1 MDNYA
6 DILRDISELSVNLV
20 ELCRRLHVR
29 VSTAES
35 CTGGMISAAITS
47 VSGSSE
53 VIELGVCSYSNRIKR
68 EVLGVSGETLDNFT
82 EYSSEC
88 AREMAMGAVSAS
100 GADFGVSTTGI
111 AGPTGGTEDKPVGL
125 VYIAAAGKGCEPVT
139 KEERFSPISGDG
151 YSGRDYIRA
160 SAARSA
166 LRLLY
171 GYISAFDAIHTERH

>member
-1 MDNYA
+1 MDNYG
-6 DILRDISELSVNLV
+6 DILRDISELAVNLV
-20 ELCRRLHVR
+20 ELCGKLRVK

-35 CTGGMISAAITS
+35 CTGGMISSAITS
-47 VSGSSE
+47 VPGSSE

-68 EVLGVSGETLDNFT
+68 EVLGVSGGTLDKFT
-82 EYSSEC
+82 EYSEEC
-88 AREMAMGAVSAS
+88 AREMAQGAVSVS

-111 AGPTGGTEDKPVGL
+111 AGPTGGTEEKPVGL
-125 VYIAAAGKGCEPVT
+125 VYMAAAGRGCEPVI
-139 KEERFSPISGDG
+139 KEERFSSVSGEG

-171 GYISAFDAIHTERH
+171 GYISAFDVIYVKKG

>member
-1 MDNYA
+1 MDNYS
-6 DILRDISELSVNLV
+6 DILRDISDLSVKLV
-20 ELCRRLHVR
+20 RLCRERDLK

-47 VSGSSE
+47 VSGSSD

-68 EVLGVSGETLDNFT
+68 EVLGVREETLDNFT
-82 EYSSEC
+82 EYSDEC
-88 AREMAMGAVSAS
+88 AREMAMGAVTVS

-111 AGPTGGTEDKPVGL
+111 AGPTGGTEEKPVGL
-125 VYIAAAGKGCEPVT
+125 VYISAAGKDCKPVT
-139 KEERFSPISGDG
+139 IKERFPNAGGDG

-160 SAARSA
+160 CAARSA

-171 GYISAFDAIHTERH
+171 GYIKKDGI

>member
-1 MDNYA
+1 MDNYS
-6 DILRDISELSVNLV
+6 DILRDISELSVGLV
-20 ELCRRLHVR
+20 KLCGRLCVK

-35 CTGGMISAAITS
+35 CTGGMISSAITS
-47 VSGSSE
+47 VPGSSD

-82 EYSSEC
+82 EYSEEC
-88 AREMAMGAVSAS
+88 AREMALGAVSAS

-111 AGPTGGTEDKPVGL
+111 AGPSGGTEDKPVGL
-125 VYIAAAGKGCEPVT
+125 VYMAAAGKGLKPVT
-139 KEERFSPISGDG
+139 AAERFPDEGGDG

-160 SAARSA
+160 CAARFA

-171 GYISAFDAIHTERH
+171 DYISAFDVMRAG